1 MRQSRS
7 NYAALSFKWCAQY
20 PADVLPG
27 PASIDFITVCCQIQF
42 FHEPLLYSPVF
53 FITNVL
59 EIIKTFSEIGQRIPL
74 RSKIF
79 ETPAL
84 FSVLDQQY
92 RQYIKEKRKMLN
104 ISSINDIRDT
114 ANLTMTKLTKNSMPE
129 LAV

>member
-1 MRQSRS
+1 MRQSRC
-7 NYAALSFKWCAQY
+7 NYTALSFKWCAQY

-53 FITNVL
+53 FIKKL
-59 EIIKTFSEIGQRIPL
+59 I
-74 RSKIF
+74 

-92 RQYIKEKRKMLN
+92 RQYIKEKRKMLK